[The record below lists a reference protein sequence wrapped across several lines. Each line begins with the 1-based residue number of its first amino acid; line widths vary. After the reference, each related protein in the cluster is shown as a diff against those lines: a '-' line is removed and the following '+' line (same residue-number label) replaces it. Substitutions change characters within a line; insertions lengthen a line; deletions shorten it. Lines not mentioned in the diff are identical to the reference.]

1 MADFSTIKGFTVQT
15 LADDPK
21 LSQALGGAW
30 SSGTNYPTST
40 AGMFGAGITTAN
52 VTYGG
57 SPSLTAANKYDGTTW
72 TGTGALNTGRDDM
85 SGGGTQTAAF
95 AVGGGY
101 PVKDQMET
109 YNGTSWSDENDLNTA
124 RAKLGGAGTTTSAIV
139 AGGEPSSHT
148 DISEKWN
155 GTSWSEVG
163 NLNTSRH
170 GLAGAGASNTSA
182 LVFGG
187 YTGLTTTT
195 AAESWD
201 GTSWTTVGA
210 LNTTRYYLAGAGI
223 QTAAIAIGG
232 SQNPPVI
239 ANTELW
245 DGSAWAEGSAL
256 ATAKMNMASGGTNIN
271 AMATG
276 GGTPSATNGVEEWVA
291 PSTVSVAQEG
301 QVWYNSTSKVLK
313 GLGLSTPAGAW
324 SSTSPILSGRMNIG
338 YAGTSTSAM
347 IIMGGYN
354 ASNPAPTKYY
364 DSTES
369 FDGTTWTEVN
379 NLNAATGGLQGMG
392 TATAAIETGGGGG
405 SLPYIAATELWDGT
419 SWTETGHNTNAGRET
434 FASGGSSTAA
444 MIFGGVIGTP
454 VTPPMYYIQNTEV
467 YDGTTW
473 TEVNNLL
480 VGRQQLQGSTQ
491 GTTTAML
498 AIAGELESGSP
509 RQSVAVEHWD
519 GTCWTE
525 GNDVTNDRTN
535 GGAAGTSTNALRF
548 GGSPVPGGDGVKTEA
563 WNGTS
568 WSEVS
573 DLAQGRTSAGG
584 GNGMSSS
591 AVYCGGKALPSDTG
605 LPSAETWSAGEA
617 IQTFTSS

>member
-72 TGTGALNTGRDDM
+72 TGTGALSTGRDDM

-109 YNGTSWSDENDLNTA
+109 FDGSTWSEDNDLNTA

-155 GTSWSEVG
+155 GTSWTEVN

-170 GLAGAGASNTSA
+170 GLAGAGASGTSA
-182 LVFGG
+182 IVFGG
-187 YTGLTTTT
+187 YVSDDV
-195 AAESWD
+195 ANAESWD

-210 LNTTRYYLAGAGI
+210 LNTARYYLAGAGI

-301 QVWYNSTSKVLK
+301 QVWFNSTSNVLK
-313 GLGLSTPAGAW
+313 GYGLSAPAGTWA
-324 SSTSPILSGRMNIG
+324 SSPSLNTGRAYSGS
-338 YAGTSTSAM
+338 AGNAPDSAM
-347 IIMGGYN
+347 VFGGETP
-354 ASNPAPTKYY
+354 S
-364 DSTES
+364 
-369 FDGTTWTEVN
+369 
-379 NLNAATGGLQGMG
+379 ATGATETYDGSAWTTVPATLNTPRTYVMSFGVTTASMCVGG
-392 TATAAIETGGGGG
+392 TPPQTAASET
-405 SLPYIAATELWDGT
+405 WDGT
-419 SWTETGHNTNAGRET
+419 SWAEGYDLNSARH
-434 FASGGSSTAA
+434 SGGGAGVTTAGLVFGGGTWNQPSLHKLTEEYDGSCWAEKADLNNDHMTNINSLGLTQTAA
-444 MIFGGVIGTP
+444 ICSSGYRFPSPAATAF
-454 VTPPMYYIQNTEV
+454 TE
-467 YDGTTW
+467 
-473 TEVNNLL
+473 E
-480 VGRQQLQGSTQ
+480 
-491 GTTTAML
+491 
-498 AIAGELESGSP
+498 
-509 RQSVAVEHWD
+509 
-519 GTCWTE
+519 
-525 GNDVTNDRTN
+525 
-535 GGAAGTSTNALRF
+535 
-548 GGSPVPGGDGVKTEA
+548 

-568 WSEVS
+568 WAEIADLNTARYYAGGSGSVTSGLIMGGEVPAPTFYS
-573 DLAQGRTSAGG
+573 KVELYNGTAWTEIADMGTARAHFPGTTTNGPSSGVVIAGG
-584 GNGMSSS
+584 GPGFQ
-591 AVYCGGKALPSDTG
+591 T
-605 LPSAETWSAGEA
+605 SAETFAAGTA
-617 IQTFTSS
+617 IKTFTGS

>member
-1 MADFSTIKGFTVQT
+1 MADFSTIKGFEIQS
-15 LADDPK
+15 LASDPK

-57 SPSLTAANKYDGTTW
+57 SPSLPAANKYDGTTW
-72 TGTGALNTGRDDM
+72 TSTGGLLTGRDDM

-109 YNGTSWSDENDLNTA
+109 FDGSTWSEDNDLNTA

-148 DISEKWN
+148 DISEKWD
-155 GTSWSEVG
+155 GTSWTEVG

-182 LVFGG
+182 IVFGG
-187 YTGLTTTT
+187 YTGLATTND
-195 AAESWD
+195 AESWD

-210 LNTTRYYLAGAGI
+210 LNTARYYLAGAGI

-301 QVWYNSTSKVLK
+301 QVWFNSTSNVLK
-313 GLGLSTPAGAW
+313 GYGLSAPAGTWA
-324 SSTSPILSGRMNIG
+324 SSPSLNTGRAYSGS
-338 YAGTSTSAM
+338 AGNAPDSAM
-347 IIMGGYN
+347 VFGGETP
-354 ASNPAPTKYY
+354 S
-364 DSTES
+364 
-369 FDGTTWTEVN
+369 
-379 NLNAATGGLQGMG
+379 ATGATETYDGSAWTTVPATLNTPRTYIMSFGVTTASMCVGG
-392 TATAAIETGGGGG
+392 TPPQTAASET
-405 SLPYIAATELWDGT
+405 
-419 SWTETGHNTNAGRET
+419 
-434 FASGGSSTAA
+434 
-444 MIFGGVIGTP
+444 
-454 VTPPMYYIQNTEV
+454 
-467 YDGTTW
+467 
-473 TEVNNLL
+473 
-480 VGRQQLQGSTQ
+480 
-491 GTTTAML
+491 
-498 AIAGELESGSP
+498 
-509 RQSVAVEHWD
+509 
-519 GTCWTE
+519 
-525 GNDVTNDRTN
+525 
-535 GGAAGTSTNALRF
+535 
-548 GGSPVPGGDGVKTEA
+548 

-568 WSEVS
+568 WAEGYDLNSARHSGGGAGVTTAGLVFGGGTWNQPSLHKLTEEYDGSCWAEKADLNNDHMTNINSLGLTQTAAICSSGYRFPSPAATAFTEEWNGSSWTEIADLNTARYYAGGSGSVTSGLIMGGEVPAPTFYS
-573 DLAQGRTSAGG
+573 KVELYNGTAWTEIADMGTARAHFPGTTTNGPSSGVVIAGG
-584 GNGMSSS
+584 GPGFQ
-591 AVYCGGKALPSDTG
+591 T
-605 LPSAETWSAGEA
+605 SAETFAAGTA
-617 IQTFTSS
+617 IKTFTGS